1 MSSHRKEWEGTP
13 GLGTTDPG
21 KGGQGRESSTE
32 TSSDPEKWVISSPGT
47 WALGRAIPLGN
58 PQRSRPGQQPL
69 ATPGDFSSS
78 QPSSTR
84 NSPHPALPG
93 PQLKCPGPPAASRSH
108 ISTHPPPQKV
118 PPDGAGKDPH
128 PGERET
134 PRENGPTTSG
144 SPGLPSHPSRAS
156 GSRPSLTHG
165 WHVALRARRA
175 GWVTVGG
182 VLGAVASPAPTH
194 STPGP
199 TPRLVTT
206 TKSSPSDRPR
216 G

>member
-84 NSPHPALPG
+84 YSPHPALPG

-144 SPGLPSHPSRAS
+144 SPGLPSHPSRAWVLRFKAITHPRLACGTAGTQGRVGHCGGRPGRCGIS
-156 GSRPSLTHG
+156 GSHPLNARTH
-165 WHVALRARRA
+165 
-175 GWVTVGG
+175 
-182 VLGAVASPAPTH
+182 APTCDNH
-194 STPGP
+194 EV
-199 TPRLVTT
+199 VTQ
-206 TKSSPSDRPR
+206 
-216 G
+216 